1 MEVCQYGG
9 EAEMEPFLITVNL
22 AIYQII
28 EHLDKEG
35 VSGNL
40 LDVLNKVFSLFNS
53 ISTYTINQGSKI
65 VEEFKDELTETQKN
79 DPQIS
84 RNHSGSILGIRPHDE
99 KLKSGKTDFLPAENG
114 IYYPTYFLKPNSKL
128 RGFPC

>member
-1 MEVCQYGG
+1 
-9 EAEMEPFLITVNL
+9 MEPFLITVNL

-65 VEEFKDELTETQKN
+65 VEEFKDELTETQKT
-79 DPQIS
+79 ILKF
-84 RNHSGSILGIRPHDE
+84 LGITQDQYWE
-99 KLKSGKTDFLPAENG
+99 SGLMTKN
-114 IYYPTYFLKPNSKL
+114 
-128 RGFPC
+128 